1 MSNCK
6 LCNGNFDF
14 RKVQI
19 NEILGEVGITFT
31 PRLNEIAEESMFKF
45 CPLCGRELTDK
56 DFKFPTNW
64 YKDCLSCVNS
74 FSDDSPDG
82 DILRCMIRDG
92 KIVREDEYCDEW
104 N

>member
-1 MSNCK
+1 MSDCK

-19 NEILGEVGITFT
+19 NEILGEVEITFT
-31 PRLNEIAEESMFKF
+31 PRLKTLPIENEFKY
-45 CPLCGRELTDK
+45 CPSCGRELTEKNFK
-56 DFKFPTNW
+56 DPPHFFM
-64 YKDCLSCVNS
+64 DCLSCVHS
-74 FSDDSPDG
+74 FSDDSPNG
-82 DILRCMIRDG
+82 DILRCILHGR